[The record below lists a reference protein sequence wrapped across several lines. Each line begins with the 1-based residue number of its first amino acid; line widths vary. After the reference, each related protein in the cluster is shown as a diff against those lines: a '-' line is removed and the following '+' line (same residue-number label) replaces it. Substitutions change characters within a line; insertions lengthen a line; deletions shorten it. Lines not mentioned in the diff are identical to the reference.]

1 MNKVFITG
9 ATGLVGSCIAR
20 RLLQKGY
27 SVRALKR
34 PNSKLD
40 LLGEDAT
47 KIEWINGDVGDIF
60 SLQEGMEGV
69 SHVVHSAAVISFKTE
84 DAELMMKTN
93 VDGTANVM
101 NCALEANVKKVLHI
115 SSVAAF
121 CRPKGTN
128 IIDENHDIKD
138 SKDNFAY
145 YRSKFLGEREALRAH
160 AEGLNVV
167 IINPSTI
174 LGGGYWH
181 LDPNK
186 IFPQVESEYP
196 FYTNGTNGF
205 VDVRDVCEIGI
216 RLLESD
222 ISGEKFIVSAENKS
236 LRDVMWKIADELG
249 VKRAKWPVNK
259 WLATLAWRVDWLKAR
274 LTSSS
279 HDITKDL
286 IEVALTD
293 FKYSNE
299 KVKHE
304 LNYSFIPLDKT
315 IKDVAELYTKTK
327 QAGVCLPLLK

>member
-9 ATGLVGSCIAR
+9 ATGLVGSSIAR

-27 SVRALKR
+27 VVKAIKR
-34 PNSKLD
+34 PTSKLD
-40 LLGEDAT
+40 LLGEDAS
-47 KIEWINGDVGDIF
+47 KIEWLNGDVGDIF
-60 SLQEGMEGV
+60 SLQEGMQGV
-69 SHVVHSAAVISFKTE
+69 SHVVHSAAVISFRTE
-84 DAELMMKTN
+84 DEELMMNTN
-93 VDGTANVM
+93 VEGTANVM
-101 NCALEANVKKVLHI
+101 NCALEADVKRVLHI

-128 IIDENHDIKD
+128 IIDENQDIKD
-138 SKDNFAY
+138 SKDNFSY

-186 IFPQVESEYP
+186 IFPQVDSSYP

-216 RLLESD
+216 RLLESE
-222 ISGEKFIVSAENKS
+222 ITGEKFIVSAENIS
-236 LRDVMWKIADELG
+236 LRDVMYKIADELG
-249 VKRAKWPVNK
+249 VKRPQWPVGK
-259 WLATLAWRVDWLKAR
+259 GLAALAWRADWLKSI
-274 LTSSS
+274 LTSTP
-279 HDITKDL
+279 HNITKDL

-299 KVKHE
+299 KVKKE
-304 LNYSFIPLDKT
+304 LNYSYIPLDKT
-315 IKDVAELYTKTK
+315 IKDVAELYKKTK
-327 QAGVCLPLLK
+327 QAGFCIPLLK